1 MFRKVIL
8 IMLGFIQS
16 VYAADLIQV
25 YKDALKNDPQYLQA
39 LAQQLSNIQGVP
51 IQLAALLPNVGFAFT
66 PYYAKTDATGSAVTV
81 TTLPDGSSAIGS
93 VESKGYGA
101 MLTANQPVFDFI
113 KVNQYM
119 VARDVARQAQA
130 MINAAGQDLM
140 VRVAKA
146 YLALA
151 ADEENLIYIRALRS
165 AYEKQWNIISAEH
178 HDGYKSIIDVNTA
191 RASYEKAK
199 AKVMEVEIQK
209 MRDQEQLH
217 IITNQYYPR
226 LLTLKATLPLIYPN
240 PLKIDEW
247 VRLTIG
253 QNWRIR
259 SAEFARRA
267 ALRRIKQQWG
277 GHLPTLYWQN
287 SYNVAHA
294 NNSGDASSPS
304 TGTNAYNT
312 LITNLALN
320 VPIYQGGGVDAQV
333 VKAKYDLEYA
343 VQILQSERLNA
354 VDLARESFFSL
365 IARIDKIKV
374 DQSWVKATASSVEGM
389 QESYKLGTERLTN
402 VLIQRENLQ
411 VAQSAYTAD
420 RYLYV
425 THFLVLKQAS
435 GLLSCQD
442 LMVVN
447 GWLG

>member
-1 MFRKVIL
+1 MFRKIIL
-8 IMLGFIQS
+8 IMLGLIQAAT
-16 VYAADLIQV
+16 AADLIQI

-51 IQLAALLPNVGFAFT
+51 IQLAALLPNAGFVFT

-81 TTLPDGSSAIGS
+81 TTLPDGSSAVGS
-93 VESKGYGA
+93 VETRGYGA
-101 MLTANQPVFDFI
+101 MLNASQPVFDFV

-119 VARDVARQAQA
+119 VAKDVARQAQA

-140 VRVAKA
+140 VRASKA

-165 AYEKQWNIISAEH
+165 AYEKQWTTINAQY
-178 HDGYKSIIDVNTA
+178 HDGYKSIIEVNIA

-199 AKVMEVEIQK
+199 AKVMDFEIQK

-226 LLTLKATLPLIYPN
+226 VLTLKATIPLIYPN
-240 PLKIDEW
+240 PLKVDDW

-294 NNSGDASSPS
+294 INSGDATSPS
-304 TGTNAYNT
+304 TGTNDYTT
-312 LITNLALN
+312 LITNLALS
-320 VPIYQGGGVDAQV
+320 VPIYQGGGVEAQV
-333 VKAKYDLEYA
+333 VKAKYDLDYA
-343 VQILQSERLNA
+343 VQMLQSERLNA
-354 VDLARESFFSL
+354 MDLARENFLSL
-365 IARIDKIKV
+365 VARIDKIKV
-374 DQSWVKATASSVEGM
+374 DQAWVKATASSVEGM

-425 THFLVLKQAS
+425 THFLLLKQAS
-435 GLLSCQD
+435 GLLNCQD